1 MFPEETEFLI
11 ADTDSRFSRSG
22 ILLQPESNL
31 LVHFVVMCVGGVF
44 SEFLVDSCVCKVIT
58 EGAINVGGSID
69 DGWAYFFVAIDD
81 EDVSSGSEVVN
92 CLELA
97 WK

>member
-1 MFPEETEFLI
+1 
-11 ADTDSRFSRSG
+11 
-22 ILLQPESNL
+22 
-31 LVHFVVMCVGGVF
+31 MCVGGVF

-81 EDVSSGSEVVN
+81 KDVSSGSEVVN

-97 WK
+97 WQYIGYPWLALFKCILDASIE

>member
-1 MFPEETEFLI
+1 MPIPTLVLVEVI
-11 ADTDSRFSRSG
+11 

-44 SEFLVDSCVCKVIT
+44 SEFLVDSYVCKVIT

-69 DGWAYFFVAIDD
+69 DGWAYFFVTIDD
-81 EDVSSGSEVVN
+81 EDISLGSEVFN
-92 CLELA
+92 YSDLA
-97 WK
+97 WE